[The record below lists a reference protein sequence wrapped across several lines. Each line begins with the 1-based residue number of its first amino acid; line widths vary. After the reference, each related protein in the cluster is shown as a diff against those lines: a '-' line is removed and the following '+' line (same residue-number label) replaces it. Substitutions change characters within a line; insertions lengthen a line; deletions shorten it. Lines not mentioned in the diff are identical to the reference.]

1 MSNRLADNISPALMA
16 ELDQTAAEMLAMVF
30 IRRDGEVEMHARAD
44 ISRPG
49 IAAALRRLAEDAAN
63 TGVPKAKR
71 LRPKDRAIKAK
82 LVHCYVT
89 VAVRYMIEGQQ

>member
-30 IRRDGEVEMHARAD
+30 IHRDGEVEMTARAD

-49 IAAALRRLAEDAAN
+49 VAAALRRLADEVELA
-63 TGVPKAKR
+63 
-71 LRPKDRAIKAK
+71 
-82 LVHCYVT
+82 
-89 VAVRYMIEGQQ
+89 

>member
-1 MSNRLADNISPALMA
+1 MSNRLADNISPSLMA

-49 IAAALRRLAEDAAN
+49 VADALRRLADEVEQA
-63 TGVPKAKR
+63 
-71 LRPKDRAIKAK
+71 
-82 LVHCYVT
+82 
-89 VAVRYMIEGQQ
+89 

>member
-1 MSNRLADNISPALMA
+1 MA

-49 IAAALRRLAEDAAN
+49 VAAALRRLADE
-63 TGVPKAKR
+63 V
-71 LRPKDRAIKAK
+71 
-82 LVHCYVT
+82 
-89 VAVRYMIEGQQ
+89 EQS

>member
-30 IRRDGEVEMHARAD
+30 IHRDGEVEMCARAD

-49 IAAALRRLAEDAAN
+49 VAADLRRLADEVEQA
-63 TGVPKAKR
+63 
-71 LRPKDRAIKAK
+71 
-82 LVHCYVT
+82 
-89 VAVRYMIEGQQ
+89 